1 MNCSSIFQNR
11 QKCNDIYLI
20 NPLFGF
26 GMLMSARVDIH
37 IKGLSFSQKKLRE
50 ASVSDERRADHPL
63 HPSHVL
69 RPLPKHEDLAML
81 R

>member
-1 MNCSSIFQNR
+1 
-11 QKCNDIYLI
+11 
-20 NPLFGF
+20 
-26 GMLMSARVDIH
+26 MLMSARVDIH

-50 ASVSDERRADHPL
+50 ASVSDERHADHPL